1 MSAQVPGNV
10 PAAKGAVCYCL
21 DEFSTGPGARAR
33 VGNLSDAISAL
44 PPNYAGLAE
53 TFDQYLLKFEFSN
66 PSTRQDIV
74 DHLNM
79 YWFDPASPQTY
90 FPGVPV
96 AKIYAQGV
104 LQALKLSLGGMGPV
118 VPLNSWWVLDAP
130 DVEMIAMADQE
141 NGVTVSGSVTLLIQ
155 TPRPKQIRGVDPKP
169 PWILGNTAEAYVTR
183 REGRQVAT
191 RRVRNIR

>member
-10 PAAKGAVCYCL
+10 PAAKGAICYCL
-21 DEFSTGPGARAR
+21 DEFSTGPGARTR
-33 VGNLSDAISAL
+33 VGNLSNAISAL
-44 PPNYAGLAE
+44 PANYAGLAA
-53 TFDQYLLKFEFSN
+53 TFDQYLLKFEFSD

-90 FPGVPV
+90 FPGAPV

-104 LQALKLSLGGMGPV
+104 LQALKLSLGRLGPV

-130 DVEMIAMADQE
+130 DVEMITLADQE
-141 NGVTVSGSVTLLIQ
+141 DGVTVSDSVTLLIQ
-155 TPRPKQIRGVDPKP
+155 TPRPKQILRVAPKP
-169 PWILGNTAEAYVTR
+169 PWILGNKAEAYVTR
-183 REGRQVAT
+183 REGHQVAT
-191 RRVRNIR
+191 RRVRDIR